1 MIPDTLRPAADA
13 LLGEA
18 GFARP
23 ARFVRIDG
31 GGNNQ
36 VFRVECGDRRAAL
49 KAYFHHPDDHRDR
62 LNAEYSFSELAWGH
76 GLTGLPQPFA
86 KDPTAR
92 LGLYEFVDG
101 RRLAPE
107 EVDAMAVEAALE
119 FFASANAPALLANA
133 GNLPVASEACFS
145 IAEHLATVN
154 RRLARLASLSRETT
168 LDGEAADFLGNALH
182 PLWRALERHVVAAAD
197 RIGIGAQDR
206 LMDGER
212 CISPSDFGFHNALR
226 EPCGRIRFID
236 FEYAGWDDPAKLV
249 GDFFNQVAV
258 PVPHAQFESFAGRVA
273 SLFPAPER
281 NLARFGIL
289 LPVYSVKWIAII
301 LNDFLPLGQLRRTFA
316 GTREETERR
325 KENQLAKAR
334 AVFARLTE
342 GGMARPWNKG

>member
-1 MIPDTLRPAADA
+1 MIPDALRPAAEA

-18 GFARP
+18 GFVRP
-23 ARFVRIDG
+23 VRFARIDG

-36 VFRVECGDRRAAL
+36 VFRVESGDRRAAL

-62 LNAEYSFSELAWGH
+62 LNAEYAFSDLAWRH

-86 KDPTAR
+86 KDATAR
-92 LGLYEFVDG
+92 LGLYEFVEG

-107 EVDAMAVEAALE
+107 EVDGTAVEAALE

-133 GNLPVASEACFS
+133 RDLPVASEACFS
-145 IAEHLATVN
+145 LAEHLATVD
-154 RRLARLASLSRETT
+154 RRLARLASLSRETR
-168 LDGEAADFLGNALH
+168 LDDEAADFVSNALH
-182 PLWRALERHVVAAAD
+182 PLWQTLERNVVTAAD
-197 RIGIGAQDR
+197 RI
-206 LMDGER
+206 
-212 CISPSDFGFHNALR
+212 FHNALR
-226 EPCGRIRFID
+226 EPGGRIRFID

-258 PVPHAQFESFAGRVA
+258 PVPPAQFESFAGRVA

-325 KENQLAKAR
+325 KENQLTKAR
-334 AVFARLTE
+334 AVFARVTE
-342 GGMARPWNKG
+342 GGMTRLRDKG